1 MCHLLSEVSPSSPF
15 MGLFSPSQ
23 SYACS
28 TLLKT
33 AGLAQGMGGDRATS
47 GCSAPSCILSHP
59 SRLPSVALK
68 VLLHGSHC
76 GTDTIQV
83 RAEWPGEHG

>member
-15 MGLFSPSQ
+15 MGLFSPPQ

-33 AGLAQGMGGDRATS
+33 AGLAQGMGETGPYLDAQPFPASCLIRAVFHQW
-47 GCSAPSCILSHP
+47 L
-59 SRLPSVALK
+59 
-68 VLLHGSHC
+68 
-76 GTDTIQV
+76 
-83 RAEWPGEHG
+83 